1 MLLMFFSSC
10 INEYN
15 QMLKTDDYNFKYEAG
30 KQFFAEGKYNKAI
43 NLLQEVVTMNKGT
56 EKGEENLYMLG
67 MAEYSRKDYDV
78 ASEYFKKYTSSYP
91 RGTYAENAAYYYA
104 HSLYN
109 STPEVALDQTATY
122 EAIKAFQEFI
132 DLYPESESR
141 EYAQSILF
149 ELQDKL
155 VLKEYKAAKL
165 YYDLG
170 TYFGNCTNGGSN
182 YESCIITAQNALKD
196 YPYTSLREDFSL
208 LIMKSKY
215 DLACQS
221 VEAKKLD
228 RYRDAEDEC
237 YGFINEFPDSKHC
250 ETANDYI
257 AECKKYIKD

>member
-1 MLLMFFSSC
+1 
-10 INEYN
+10 
-15 QMLKTDDYNFKYEAG
+15 MLKTDDYNFKYEAG

-67 MAEYSRKDYDV
+67 MAEYGRKDYEV
-78 ASEYFKKYTSSYP
+78 ASEYFKKYSSSYP
-91 RGTYAENAAYYYA
+91 RGAFAENAYYYYA
-104 HSLYN
+104 QSLYK

-122 EAIKAFQEFI
+122 EAIKAFQDFI
-132 DLYPESESR
+132 DLYPESSSR
-141 EYAQSILF
+141 DYAQSKLF

-155 VLKEYKAAKL
+155 VLKEYQAAKL

-215 DLACQS
+215 SLAEQS
-221 VEAKKLD
+221 VETKKLD

-237 YGFINEFPDSKHC
+237 YGFINEFPDSKNC
-250 ETANDYI
+250 ETANKYI
-257 AECKKYIKD
+257 ANCKKYIKD